1 MFYADDTQLYIAF
14 KRSEIQDI
22 FSQISDCMKTVKEW
36 SSVNGLKLN
45 SNKTEFLHISSRFRS
60 AIPIP
65 SINLDGTV
73 VQATKTCRNLGVMFD
88 DKLTLE
94 KFVTQKCRC
103 PSFALHK
110 IGKIRSFIDI
120 HTTKRLVHAFV
131 MCHIDFCNSL
141 LIGLPVRH
149 IQRLQVI

>member
-1 MFYADDTQLYIAF
+1 MLTQGVPQGSVLGPLLFTMYTSPLESLIDQHNVHKMFYADDTQLYIAF

-73 VQATKTCRNLGVMFD
+73 VQATKTCRNLGVIFD
-88 DKLTLE
+88 DKLTL
-94 KFVTQKCRC
+94 
-103 PSFALHK
+103 
-110 IGKIRSFIDI
+110 
-120 HTTKRLVHAFV
+120 
-131 MCHIDFCNSL
+131 
-141 LIGLPVRH
+141 
-149 IQRLQVI
+149 